1 MCGIV
6 TECVR
11 GRLRRWIEWC
21 EGARGRTGGQQI
33 PFVPCKSDS
42 CLARFALG
50 GATSITIGDFDRIEE
65 RRVWWLTQRCEHL
78 KLIAD
83 PQADGSLVVTKP
95 AGWTMPWGEPPVV
108 DDDEDPRTL
117 AMDAW
122 RAPCTRCRSL
132 VRLKDAWCRYDN
144 DHDDSWR
151 ARGWPTQ
158 HTGPCCWS
166 CMPHEPERYGWDW
179 AMGSWG
185 KGRATFSGQD
195 WICWALGLAAKCGC
209 YSLTPLQ
216 ACAMTLLIACSGR
229 WVARICC
236 LLGLGSH
243 VCGACGGTRA
253 EGALSHRSTVVFVR
267 ARRKWVA

>member
-1 MCGIV
+1 MAGNSKKARRNRKAYARAMGPPMV
-6 TECVR
+6 EALDRVVR
-11 GRLRRWIEWC
+11 GGEGQDRRAADPVRALQVRQLPGEVRAGRSDEHHHRRLRQD
-21 EGARGRTGGQQI
+21 RGKAGLVAD
-33 PFVPCKSDS
+33 P
-42 CLARFALG
+42 ALR
-50 GATSITIGDFDRIEE
+50 A
-65 RRVWWLTQRCEHL
+65 L

-185 KGRATFSGQD
+185 KGRATFSGERR
-195 WICWALGLAAKCGC
+195 AGLD
-209 YSLTPLQ
+209 
-216 ACAMTLLIACSGR
+216 
-229 WVARICC
+229 
-236 LLGLGSH
+236 LLGVGASCEVRVLFPDAAAG
-243 VCGACGGTRA
+243 VCYD
-253 EGALSHRSTVVFVR
+253 TVDSL
-267 ARRKWVA
+267 